1 MMNGFV
7 IIGNTAV
14 TPDLGEGTILA
25 GVTRDSVMTILKEM
39 GLTVEERP
47 ISIDEVMEAF
57 AKGELKEVFGT
68 GTAAT
73 ISLIKEL
80 RYKDTVMQFDTN
92 QWKISPEVKRRL
104 TAIREGREADI
115 HEWLFKI

>member
-7 IIGNTAV
+7 VIGNTAI
-14 TPDLGEGTILA
+14 TPNLDEGTILA
-25 GVTRDSVMTILKEM
+25 GVTRDSVIAILKDM

-47 ISIDEVMEAF
+47 ISIHEVVEAYQNST
-57 AKGELKEVFGT
+57 LKEVFGT

-73 ISLIKEL
+73 ISMIKEL
-80 RYKDTVMQFDTN
+80 RYKDTVMEFDTDK
-92 QWKISPEVKRRL
+92 WTISPEIKRRL
-104 TAIREGREADI
+104 TDIREGKAADI